1 MVSFRFRAL
10 DGKGELIEGEIEAN
24 DQETVVSEL
33 RRRQQMPLAI
43 HPAGAR
49 SNQNGRSSFRRWLEQ
64 PLFKKHGIGKRDI
77 GVMTRELATL
87 LDAGLTV
94 DQCLSFLL
102 DVASNDTQRHLIADL
117 LEKVQ
122 GGRTLAAAL
131 EDHQDSFSNAY
142 VSLVRAGERG
152 NALNDVLG
160 RLAEFLDRSEQLRE
174 QVKSALI
181 YPAMLMIMAALSIVV
196 LLALV
201 LPQFTPLFESAGADL
216 PPLTHV
222 VVMLGDAARNYW
234 WLGMIVTAGFL
245 LGIRAQFRNPT
256 SRAKIDRLALK
267 LPLIGGLIAGIDMSR
282 MARTVGTL
290 LASGV
295 ALPEALAIARET
307 MGNAHLR
314 EKLSEAQVSVK
325 DGGRIATSLAQSGV
339 FPKLATHLIAVGER
353 SGQLET
359 MLLKIAEIFE
369 QETKATIERL
379 MTLLVP
385 VLTIAVGLVIATII
399 GAILTAILAAYQL
412 PL

>member
-1 MVSFRFRAL
+1 MASFQFRAL
-10 DGKGELIEGEIEAN
+10 DDKGKLIEGEIEAN
-24 DQETVVSEL
+24 DQEAVVDEL

-43 HPAGAR
+43 HPAGTR
-49 SNQNGRSSFRRWLEQ
+49 SNQGGRSSFRQWLEQ
-64 PLFKKHGIGKRDI
+64 PLFARRGIGKRDI
-77 GVMTRELATL
+77 AVMTSELATL

-94 DQCLSFLL
+94 DQCLNFLL
-102 DVASNDTQRHLIADL
+102 DVASNDAQRRLTADL

-122 GGRTLAAAL
+122 GGSTLATAL
-131 EDHQDSFSNAY
+131 EDHKASFSNAY
-142 VSLVRAGERG
+142 VSLVHAGEQG

-174 QVKSALI
+174 QVKSALV

-201 LPQFTPLFESAGADL
+201 VPQFTPLFESAGADL
-216 PPLTHV
+216 PPLTRLV
-222 VVMLGDAARNYW
+222 VGLGAAAKAYW
-234 WLGMIVTAGFL
+234 WLGLIVTAGLL

-256 SRAKIDRLALK
+256 SRAKIDRLALG
-267 LPLIGGLIAGIDMSR
+267 LPLIGGLIAKIDTSR
-282 MARTVGTL
+282 LARTVGTL
-290 LASGV
+290 LANGV
-295 ALPEALAIARET
+295 ALPEALAIANET
-307 MGNAHLR
+307 MGNALLR
-314 EKLSEAQVSVK
+314 AKLGEAQISVK
-325 DGGRIATSLAQSGV
+325 EGGRIAASLAQSGV

-369 QETKATIERL
+369 QETKTTIERL